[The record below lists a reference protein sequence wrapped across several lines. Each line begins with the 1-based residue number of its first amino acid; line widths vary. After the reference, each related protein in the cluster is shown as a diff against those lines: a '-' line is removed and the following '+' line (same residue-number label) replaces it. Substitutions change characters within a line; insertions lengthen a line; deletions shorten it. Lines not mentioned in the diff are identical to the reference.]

1 MRGRFKQFEEIGRGA
16 TSTVYRC
23 RDRVS
28 REHVALKVFR
38 SDCAAEDRFRA
49 LRELSIQLRHPNVV
63 RVIDGAVAD
72 HEAWVAMEYIEG
84 PDLKTLID
92 GGALTEAQAAQITL
106 DLVAGLTFLHRAGYV
121 HRDVKPSNV
130 FIRTGGRRPQA
141 VIGDLGAA
149 LDPMGVR
156 VTTSITGTIGF
167 IAPEVISGST
177 EHEPASDLYALGRTV
192 SALASGLA
200 DRSTAWEQLVADL
213 LVATP
218 ESRSINRSALAQIE
232 ALAARAGPIAHLPP
246 PRARRA
252 RGARSALSAR
262 IASVDPLPG
271 RSGKASAARFGLSA
285 AALTLLATVSSL
297 VVVRSESPTALDP
310 GIACSWATTYAVRTR
325 AMITH
330 TLEDLQSTLDGEVAL
345 NRIAALYSSAVA
357 DIRAS
362 AAAAGFAVPTQ
373 EEARIGALGTAAF
386 TLGVARPAA
395 VAGSILGTRI
405 DDDTMRLAIRH
416 INELTDAIVK
426 RAEAKGCHD
435 ARLARCSA
443 DWLAELRRVAQE
455 STDQGQVDA
464 LSNSILRGGKAT
476 TLLAQAIEPYR
487 VKLRQQ
493 PIDLASR
500 ANSNILVCSRG
511 GTSR

>member
-192 SALASGLA
+192 SAVASGLA
-200 DRSTAWEQLVADL
+200 DLRSPRSRRWPLAPARSLTCLPHAHGAHEGHEARCRQESSRSTPGRLDL
-213 LVATP
+213 
-218 ESRSINRSALAQIE
+218 
-232 ALAARAGPIAHLPP
+232 
-246 PRARRA
+246 ARRA
-252 RGARSALSAR
+252 QSDSGSAPRRS
-262 IASVDPLPG
+262 
-271 RSGKASAARFGLSA
+271 
-285 AALTLLATVSSL
+285 
-297 VVVRSESPTALDP
+297 
-310 GIACSWATTYAVRTR
+310 
-325 AMITH
+325 
-330 TLEDLQSTLDGEVAL
+330 
-345 NRIAALYSSAVA
+345 
-357 DIRAS
+357 
-362 AAAAGFAVPTQ
+362 
-373 EEARIGALGTAAF
+373 
-386 TLGVARPAA
+386 
-395 VAGSILGTRI
+395 
-405 DDDTMRLAIRH
+405 
-416 INELTDAIVK
+416 
-426 RAEAKGCHD
+426 
-435 ARLARCSA
+435 RCSQ
-443 DWLAELRRVAQE
+443 LSRR
-455 STDQGQVDA
+455 S
-464 LSNSILRGGKAT
+464 
-476 TLLAQAIEPYR
+476 
-487 VKLRQQ
+487 
-493 PIDLASR
+493 
-500 ANSNILVCSRG
+500 
-511 GTSR
+511 